1 MKNLPACLLTA
12 GLLAVGCKDSN
23 NTPTPP
29 SGGSTPSGEAKGDSK
44 EILAALKQLGAA
56 FHKYE
61 ERHGRFPAAA
71 IRGKDG
77 KSLMSWRVAI
87 LPLIGEDEL
96 YKQFH
101 LEEPWDSEHNRKL
114 LPKMP
119 KVYAPVRGPAPKE
132 PHSTYY
138 QVFTG
143 FDAPFMRPEAR
154 VPLSVPI
161 GLNGLGPKVS
171 DFSDGL
177 TQTFLIVEASQA
189 VPWTKPADLV
199 YDRCKALPK
208 LGFGDR
214 VYVVLADGG
223 SHFLKKTV
231 PEPIFRAAITPDRG
245 RDEWDVVL
253 ISDERIVLDKE

>member
-1 MKNLPACLLTA
+1 MA
-12 GLLAVGCKDSN
+12 GLLTVGCKDSN
-23 NTPTPP
+23 NTPIVPL
-29 SGGSTPSGEAKGDSK
+29 GGSTPSGETTGDPK

-61 ERHGRFPAAA
+61 ERHGGFPAAA
-71 IRGKDG
+71 IRGKGG
-77 KSLMSWRVAI
+77 KSLLSWRVAI
-87 LPLIGEDEL
+87 LPLIGEDAL
-96 YKQFH
+96 YKQFD
-101 LEEPWDSEHNRKL
+101 LDEPWDSELNRKL

-132 PHSTYY
+132 PYSTYY

-143 FDAPFMRPEAR
+143 PDAPFMSPEAR
-154 VPLSVPI
+154 VSPSVPI
-161 GLNGLGPKVS
+161 TLGPKYS

-177 TQTFLIVEASQA
+177 TQTFLIVEASQT

-199 YDRCKALPK
+199 YDAGKALPK

-223 SHFLKKTV
+223 SHFLKKTI
-231 PEPIFRAAITPDRG
+231 PEPIFRAAITLDRG
-245 RDEWDVVL
+245 RNEWDALL
-253 ISDERIVLDKE
+253 ISDERVVLDKE